1 MAKSVFISSTSQDL
15 QDYREAV
22 NRAIRRLRML
32 PIDMVDFGSQPGGA
46 VKVSVDEVRR
56 ADYFVGVI
64 AHRYG
69 YVPEGADKSVTEQE
83 YDDAVRLRK
92 PRLMYMIDPAYAW
105 DEDKVES
112 DPEAQARLAAFKA
125 KIEKSDVRSL
135 FTTPGDLAAQ
145 VTSDLAK
152 LDDRQRQRD
161 FLVRMM
167 VGVTALLAVI
177 ALGLLLAPDVR
188 TSLLDAFGL
197 VPPTA
202 TPVPLPAA
210 DFNVVVAGFAEQQ
223 PDGSIVTSQTA
234 DDVSDLVYA
243 SLDQLPII
251 DNLRGWRDDG
261 VWHIANAD
269 ETMRSAQAAQ
279 LASAFNADI
288 VVYGIV
294 QSGDIYDVFTPELY
308 VSAPFAAFSPDI
320 AGVNRL
326 ADVEILRG
334 MDAQPEAFPAE
345 ITTIRALLSGL
356 ALYFTGRFDDARD
369 VFSSA
374 AEQAEDPYVL
384 YLYAGN
390 AAARATDFEAA
401 LDFFGS
407 ALDAHPGA
415 GRGLIGRGSALYGLA
430 SQAAQSSR
438 IIYDAS
444 LTLDEDTSCESAISD
459 VPQLLALQALTCYDA
474 AAASTEAPATAD
486 LDMKVPFGKAQVYLF
501 LSLVGGDHWDDAL
514 EPLTTVIDLYEAS
527 EAGKQARTRQLA
539 AHARAWSGLRLISI
553 DAGNPDS
560 LRTAAEDYAQAIALL
575 ENDVNRQ
582 YNRTWIDLYGQQLEA
597 INARLSTPAVDTTPG
612 G

>member
-69 YVPEGADKSVTEQE
+69 YVPEGAEKSVTEQE

-92 PRLMYMIDPAYAW
+92 PRLMYVVDPDHAW
-105 DEDKVES
+105 DDDKIEQ
-112 DPEAQARLAAFKA
+112 DPLAQERLAAFKA

-161 FLVRMM
+161 FLVRML
-167 VGVTALLAVI
+167 VGVTALVAVI
-177 ALGLLLAPDVR
+177 ALGLLFAPEVR
-188 TSLLDAFGL
+188 TGLLDTLGL
-197 VPPTA
+197 APPTA

-223 PDGSIVTSQTA
+223 PDGTLTTTQTA

-243 SLDQLPII
+243 SLNQLPII

-261 VWHIANAD
+261 VWHIADAD
-269 ETMRSAQAAQ
+269 AETRNAQAAQ

-294 QSGDIYDVFTPELY
+294 QGGEVYDVFTPELY
-308 VSAPFAAFSPDI
+308 VSAPFAAFTPDI

-326 ADVEILRG
+326 ADVEFLRG
-334 MDAQPEAFPAE
+334 MDAQPESFPAE

-374 AEQAEDPYVL
+374 AEQADDPYVL

-390 AAARATDFEAA
+390 AASRQPDFEAA
-401 LDFFGS
+401 LNYFGS
-407 ALDAHPGA
+407 ALDAHPDA

-430 SQAAQSSR
+430 STAAQTTR
-438 IIYDAS
+438 VTYDPG
-444 LTLDEDTSCESAISD
+444 LTL
-459 VPQLLALQALTCYDA
+459 
-474 AAASTEAPATAD
+474 
-486 LDMKVPFGKAQVYLF
+486 
-501 LSLVGGDHWDDAL
+501 
-514 EPLTTVIDLYEAS
+514 
-527 EAGKQARTRQLA
+527 
-539 AHARAWSGLRLISI
+539 
-553 DAGNPDS
+553 
-560 LRTAAEDYAQAIALL
+560 AE
-575 ENDVNRQ
+575 N
-582 YNRTWIDLYGQQLEA
+582 T
-597 INARLSTPAVDTTPG
+597 
-612 G
+612 

>member
-15 QDYREAV
+15 QEYRDAV

-69 YVPEGADKSVTEQE
+69 YVPEGAEKSVTEQE
-83 YDDAVRLRK
+83 YDDAVRLHK
-92 PRLMYMIDPAYAW
+92 PRLMYVIDPNYAW
-105 DEDKVES
+105 DEDKIEQ
-112 DPEAQARLAAFKA
+112 DPVAQRRLAAFIA
-125 KIEKSDVRSL
+125 RIEKNEVRSL
-135 FTTPGDLAAQ
+135 FTTPEDLAAQ
-145 VTSDLAK
+145 VTTDLAK
-152 LDDRQRQRD
+152 LDDRQSQRN
-161 FLVRMM
+161 FLVRML
-167 VGVTALLAVI
+167 VGITALVAVI
-177 ALGLLLAPDVR
+177 AIGLLFAPEVRSGLLDTLGLA
-188 TSLLDAFGL
+188 
-197 VPPTA
+197 PPTA

-223 PDGSIVTSQTA
+223 PNGDITTSQTA

-243 SLDQLPII
+243 SLDQLPSI
-251 DNLRGWRDDG
+251 DNLRGWRDEG
-261 VWHIANAD
+261 VWHIAAAD
-269 ETMRSAQAAQ
+269 AETRSQQAAQ

-294 QSGDIYDVFTPELY
+294 QGGEVYDVFTPELY
-308 VSAPFAAFSPDI
+308 VSAPFAAFTPDI

-326 ADVEILRG
+326 ADVEFLRG
-334 MDAQPEAFPAE
+334 MDAQPETFPTE

-356 ALYFTGRFDDARD
+356 ALYFTGRFDEARD

-374 AEQAEDPYVL
+374 AEQADDPYVL

-390 AAARATDFEAA
+390 AASRQPDFEASMA
-401 LDFFGS
+401 FYGS

-430 SQAAQSSR
+430 SQAAQAAR
-438 IIYDAS
+438 VVYDPNLS
-444 LTLDEDTSCESAISD
+444 LAENSTCEAQPD
-459 VPQLLALQALTCYDA
+459 DAPQLRALQALTCYDA
-474 AAASTEAPATAD
+474 AAESTEAPATAD
-486 LDMKVPFGKAQVYLF
+486 LDMKVPFGKAQIYLF
-501 LSLVGGDHWDDAL
+501 LSLIGGDYWDDAL
-514 EPLTTVIDLYEAS
+514 DHLTTVIDLYEAGD
-527 EAGKQARTRQLA
+527 AGKQARTRQLA
-539 AHARAWSGLRLISI
+539 AHANAWSGLRLIST

-560 LRTAAEDYAQAIALL
+560 LRAAVADYERAIALL
-575 ENDVNRQ
+575 EDDVNRQ

-597 INARLSTPAVDTTPG
+597 INARLATPAVATTPG